1 GQSLDK
7 AQLSYRQAMNKL
19 SQGRGN
25 LIGQV
30 EGFRTLGV
38 EVKRPISPTLAEKAS
53 LENQPEDDLALS
65 DDAESEISDSAP
77 LKYQG

>member
-1 GQSLDK
+1 
-7 AQLSYRQAMNKL
+7 MNKL

-38 EVKRPISPTLAEKAS
+38 EVKRPISPSLAEKAS
-53 LENQPEDDLALS
+53 MEESPESDLALS
-65 DDAESEISDSAP
+65 DDAESAINDSAP
-77 LKYQG
+77 LKY

>member
-1 GQSLDK
+1 MK
-7 AQLSYRQAMNKL
+7 KL

-38 EVKRPISPTLAEKAS
+38 EIKRPISPLLAEKAS
-53 LENQPEDDLALS
+53 AEYQSEGDLALPS
-65 DDAESEISDSAP
+65 DAESDDPASLDC
-77 LKYQG
+77 QR